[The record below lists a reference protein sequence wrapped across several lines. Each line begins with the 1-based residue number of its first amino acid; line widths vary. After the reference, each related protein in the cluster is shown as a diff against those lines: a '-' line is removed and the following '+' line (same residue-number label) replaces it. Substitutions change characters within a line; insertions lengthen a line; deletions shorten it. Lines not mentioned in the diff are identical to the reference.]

1 LNVSKD
7 EAAARQ
13 LDVAIE
19 LFFENRD
26 ILAVFTV
33 AQDVRLIELVANA
46 RTVVGALPNNREQA
60 IAAGADLLRHQAA
73 V

>member
-1 LNVSKD
+1 MNVSKN

-19 LFFENRD
+19 LFFNRD